1 MRLMGTLCVQVCYL
15 MVSMVNLQWF
25 PRARVGARWTTEVH
39 LRRVDRL
46 KNTKTYVEE
55 HCAFTVP
62 CLVVTCTS
70 EAYTL
75 ADPESYGIL

>member
-1 MRLMGTLCVQVCYL
+1 MGAHR
-15 MVSMVNLQWF
+15 M
-25 PRARVGARWTTEVH
+25 AEVH

-46 KNTKTYVEE
+46 KNTKICVEE
-55 HCAFTVP
+55 NSAFMVP

-75 ADPESYGIL
+75 ADPESYDIP